1 LTPLDPKVRAA
12 AIRDA
17 WLVHKR
23 LRYKLYPH
31 QQRAYDA
38 FKALI
43 HGKKTKRRMAWR
55 WSRRIGKSFAAQV
68 LSVETCIQVPG
79 ARIAVISPTEK
90 VLEEFVKPALEA
102 IIADAPPEV
111 RPRWSGQDN
120 AYLFDH
126 NGSRIALYGAA
137 NDAAIDNIGRGPAA
151 HGVVF
156 EEAGHIR
163 DLAKARK
170 VVAPQLLGTR
180 GMDGCGWML
189 FVGTP
194 PESTTHPFVQI
205 CRAAREEGREVHY
218 TIHDGHWPPETVRTF
233 IEEEAEG
240 IPYEEFIT
248 TEDYRREFLAELIGD
263 PTRKVLKFADEARL
277 KACVERY
284 KATSRPSHFKAFEG
298 MDVGWSPDWT
308 FWLLAWW
315 DYRSRTLVVEKEL
328 HWRDGFK
335 HEDMAAAIKAAETE
349 VLGAARVSPFHV
361 GYKVP
366 QRWSD
371 YSPILLAELADK
383 HDIIFNHTAKDDR
396 DTAISNCD
404 RMIPGYGSVGKLAIN
419 PACKEL
425 LKQMEAALWNK
436 ARTDFAK
443 DAPKRYGHYDGVAAL
458 VYLTRNVI
466 RDENPFPPDM
476 YAVDRNTHFVVDEG
490 DYRHPEDA
498 AWARAFGVEE
508 DAA

>member
-1 LTPLDPKVRAA
+1 MTAMTPAERAA
-12 AIRDA
+12 AVRDA
-17 WLVHKR
+17 WLVHRR

-43 HGKKTKRRMAWR
+43 HGRKTKRRMAWR
-55 WSRRIGKSFAAQV
+55 WSRRIGKSFAAEV
-68 LSVETCIQVPG
+68 LAVETCLQVKG

-90 VLEEFVKPALEA
+90 VLEEFVRPAIEA
-102 IIADAPPEV
+102 ICADAPLECKPEW
-111 RPRWSGQDN
+111 RGSESR
-120 AYLFDH
+120 YLFP
-126 NGSRIALYGAA
+126 NGSQICLYGAA

-151 HGVVF
+151 HGVIF

-180 GMDGCGWML
+180 GLAGCGWML

-194 PESTTHPFVQI
+194 PESTTHAFVQI

-218 TIHDGHWPPETVRTF
+218 TIHDGHWPPETVKTF

-240 IPYEEFIT
+240 IPLDEYMK

-277 KACVERY
+277 KECVSRY
-284 KATSRPSHFKAFEG
+284 RAMKRASHFAVYEG

-315 DYRSRTLVVEKEL
+315 DFASRTLVVEKEL
-328 HWRDGFK
+328 VWRDGFR
-335 HEDMAAAIKAAETE
+335 HEDMAAEMRTAE
-349 VLGAARVSPFHV
+349 VALLGEARVSPFGM
-361 GYKVP
+361 GYRKP
-366 QRWSD
+366 ARWSD
-371 YSPILLAELADK
+371 YSPVLLAELADK
-383 HDIIFNHTAKDDR
+383 HDLVFSPTAKDDR
-396 DTAISNCD
+396 DTAISACD
-404 RMIPGYGSVGKLAIN
+404 RMIPGYGGVGKLAIN
-419 PACKEL
+419 PECKEL

-436 ARTDFAK
+436 GRTEFAR

-466 RDENPFPPDM
+466 RDENPFPHDLVH
-476 YAVDRNTHFVVDEG
+476 VDRNTHFVVEEPDL
-490 DYRHPEDA
+490 RPAEDA
-498 AWARAFGVEE
+498 AWARAFGLEE
-508 DAA
+508 EAA